1 VEYTYTRIGAAGFRE
16 TVEVVEREIRSHGF
30 GISRSHD
37 LQTTLAAKG
46 FSIEPIWIFEVAI
59 PGLDSA
65 VPGAC
70 KFHVYLQEGKV
81 HVSAITPWVL
91 WGAGVMDKMAS
102 NPEFAAA
109 ESAVVSVVDAATE

>member
-1 VEYTYTRIGAAGFRE
+1 
-16 TVEVVEREIRSHGF
+16 
-30 GISRSHD
+30 
-37 LQTTLAAKG
+37 
-46 FSIEPIWIFEVAI
+46 
-59 PGLDSA
+59 
-65 VPGAC
+65 
-70 KFHVYLQEGKV
+70 VYLQEGKV